1 VKAYTTVQAAVKL
14 DVSRDT
20 LYRWMR
26 ANKVARSNVTK
37 FGEFRLRLWTEKDL
51 DDIRAWM
58 DDHPH
63 ANRSRKLKKDK
74 KSKV

>member
-1 VKAYTTVQAAVKL
+1 VKAYTTVQAAAKL

-26 ANKVARSNVTK
+26 ANRVQRSHVSK
-37 FGEFRLRLWTEKDL
+37 FGDFKLRLWTEEDL

-63 ANRSRKLKKDK
+63 ANRSRKKKDK
-74 KSKV
+74 KSKS